1 MVKIEQHEETSIYNT
16 GKVRKRVVFAELFK
30 VKPLFFLPSLYI
42 NVYIIRYGYFQL
54 FFTFS

>member
-30 VKPLFFLPSLYI
+30 VKPSLYI